1 MSFQQYEEF
10 LNKHT
15 LSVDKSATRMVKTV
29 GLRISRAVEQYLRQ
43 NNMTEEL
50 KNYEWE
56 FNLIES
62 EEVNAWAMPGGKVVV
77 YSGILPV
84 AQDEAGLAV
93 IMGHEIGH
101 VIAGHGNERLSHGMA
116 VQLGGIALSAALS
129 SQPQKTHEL
138 FITAFGAGTQL
149 GVMLPFS
156 RLHENEADHLGL
168 IFMAMAGYDPH
179 NAVDFWQR
187 MIQKKDG
194 ESPPE
199 FLSTHPSDQKRI
211 QNIQALI
218 PQAMAYYQESNY

>member
-1 MSFQQYEEF
+1 
-10 LNKHT
+10 
-15 LSVDKSATRMVKTV
+15 MVKTV